1 MGKSFLVESRFQGF
15 RVSRVQGKTKR
26 RGVDFEILKL
36 CKRTE
41 PVLFS
46 ADISGRALTP
56 FPHFPAKVGIKR
68 LSCKIDL
75 LNDLRDS
82 WPPGW
87 GNPLTTRH
95 FPIKGLL
102 FHLAERGYVMEV
114 SGKRA

>member
-46 ADISGRALTP
+46 ADISGRA
-56 FPHFPAKVGIKR
+56 
-68 LSCKIDL
+68 
-75 LNDLRDS
+75 
-82 WPPGW
+82 
-87 GNPLTTRH
+87 
-95 FPIKGLL
+95 
-102 FHLAERGYVMEV
+102 
-114 SGKRA
+114 